1 MKKYISCIIV
11 VILVLAVAPDVT
23 GQSVNERDIAGVVG
37 LRIAP
42 GAAQAGAAEAFSAV
56 PNDIFAL
63 YYNPAGAI
71 EAGRYSA
78 GIMHHEWIEDIR
90 SEYVAGLWRPDKVAV
105 GVSLLYN
112 SVGDI
117 ERRDQPT
124 TEPISYFD
132 AQDFA
137 AGLSGSFYIGPDFSV
152 GATLKLIY
160 QKIDIESGTAIGF
173 DLGGYYRF
181 IENLEVG
188 LAVANLGSKMK
199 IENYEADLPTVIRA
213 GGAYTWKTL
222 RAGLAIVTPTDDETH
237 FHIGAEN
244 TISDILT
251 LRAGYATGYDI
262 KDLAFGFGVRHD
274 FVSVD
279 YAYTPIEADLG
290 DSHRFSLTFSWR

>member
-1 MKKYISCIIV
+1 MKYLIIFLGIATLTV
-11 VILVLAVAPDVT
+11 FTGSAAV
-23 GQSVNERDIAGVVG
+23 GQSVNERDLAGVVG

-42 GAAQAGAAEAFSAV
+42 GAAQAGAAEAFSSVA
-56 PNDIFAL
+56 NDIFAL

-71 EAGRYSA
+71 EAGEYSA
-78 GIMHHEWIEDIR
+78 GIMHHEWVDDIR
-90 SEYVAGLWRPDKVAV
+90 SEYVAGLWRPDKVAI

-117 ERRDQPT
+117 ERRDKPSD
-124 TEPISYFD
+124 EPISLFD
-132 AQDFA
+132 AQDLA
-137 AGLSGSFYIGPDFSV
+137 AGLTGSFFIGPDFSL

-160 QKIDIESGTAIGF
+160 QKIDIESGTAWGF
-173 DLGGYYRF
+173 DMGGYYKF

-188 LAVANLGSKMK
+188 LSVANLGSKMT
-199 IENYEADLPTVIRA
+199 IDEYEADLPTVVRA
-213 GGAYTWKTL
+213 GGAYTWRTL
-222 RAGLAIVTPTDDETH
+222 RMGLSIVTPTDDETH
-237 FHIGAEN
+237 FHLGAEN
-244 TISDILT
+244 TIADILT

-262 KDLAFGFGVRHD
+262 RDLAIGFGVRHE